1 MRHKIFFIIS
11 INFILMSCNEY
22 KKVIKDFG
30 LHSYYIAINV
40 AYDNRIAPIV
50 LENSDFYT
58 LIKGDSLSEKEYVL
72 MLEYLVDKMNPYEI
86 INVELA
92 NKLEEYKVD
101 IHGNLF
107 KEYANIK
114 ERNLIK
120 IFFDA
125 NGVQQKSLN
134 IEQKKIVIYLLFKNK
149 IFVKVDDETGLLYI
163 P

>member
-1 MRHKIFFIIS
+1 MRYKIFFIII
-11 INFILMSCNEY
+11 INFALMSCNEY
-22 KKVIKDFG
+22 QKVIKDFG

-40 AYDNRIAPIV
+40 VYDNRIIPIV

-58 LIKGDSLSEKEYVL
+58 LIKGDSLSEKEYIH
-72 MLEYLVDKMNPYEI
+72 MLEHIADKMEPYEI
-86 INVELA
+86 NNVVLA

-107 KEYANIK
+107 KEYANIN
-114 ERNLIK
+114 ERNLIEL
-120 IFFDA
+120 FFNE
-125 NGVQQKSLN
+125 NGVQRKNIN
-134 IEQKKIVIYLLFKNK
+134 IEQKKILIHLLFKKN